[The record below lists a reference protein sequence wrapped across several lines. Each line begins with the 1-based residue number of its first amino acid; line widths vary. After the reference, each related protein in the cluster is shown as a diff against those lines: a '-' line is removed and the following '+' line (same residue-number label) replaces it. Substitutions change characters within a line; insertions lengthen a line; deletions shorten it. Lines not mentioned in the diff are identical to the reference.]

1 MVEEAHKDSF
11 GTPYLKLN
19 SGHMIPLIGFGTA
32 VFDKDGLNPGDHR
45 ALVDV
50 LKNAIKTGYRM
61 IDTAWLYGC
70 EPMIADAIKESIA
83 EGVIKRE
90 DMFIITKLWHTKK
103 EDVEGAC
110 RESLT
115 NLGLDYIDLYLLH
128 WTTPYVTMPYETG
141 KMIPLE
147 KTWADM
153 EQLVD
158 KGIVKSIGLSNSTV
172 LTTANIHAGARIKPA
187 LN

>member
-61 IDTAWLYGC
+61 IDTAWLYNNEQMVG
-70 EPMIADAIKESIA
+70 DAIKECIA
-83 EGVIKRE
+83 EGIVKRE
-90 DMFIITKLWHTKK
+90 DMYIVTKMWHTQK

-110 RESLT
+110 RGSLQK
-115 NLGLDYIDLYLLH
+115 LGVDYIDLYLIH
-128 WTTPYVTMPYETG
+128 WTLPFVDMPYESS
-141 KMIPLE
+141 KYIPLE
-147 KTWADM
+147 KTWA
-153 EQLVD
+153 EFEKLVD
-158 KGIVKSIGLSNSTV
+158 
-172 LTTANIHAGARIKPA
+172 
-187 LN
+187 